1 MEVGVRE
8 FKARLSEH
16 LRRVAAG
23 ERITITSRGRPVAE
37 VLPAGARRDPAQ
49 EHLAR
54 LIAEG
59 RVTPPTRPRSERRR
73 ARPVPAERSASELI
87 IREREEERRKG
98 RRSST

>member
-1 MEVGVRE
+1 MRD

-23 ERITITSRGRPVAE
+23 ERLTITSRGRPVAE
-37 VLPAGARRDPAQ
+37 VLPAGARRDAAAERLQ
-49 EHLAR
+49 R

-59 RVTPPTRPRSERRR
+59 RVTPPSRPMTHRP